1 MSRPLALTRE
11 MLETVFD
18 PAELIVASEGN
29 LPAIGDPDAREVL
42 GTLGIPVWG
51 NPWFDIDAEL
61 AERFGRVEDWDG
73 KLTDRYA
80 VVPTGA
86 DKWISLG
93 MIPYDGLAFDP
104 GTGTVYCLPDDSEIY
119 LWNSSLRSF
128 VHFLYLLQ
136 LERPHFDAQ
145 WESEIEVPYDPEA
158 AQVRV
163 RRAMMSVDPEAL
175 ENPDSRWHGVLT
187 YIVDPEHHFL

>member
-1 MSRPLALTRE
+1 MNRPPALTRE

-18 PAELIVASEGN
+18 PAELVVAPEEN
-29 LPAIGDPDAREVL
+29 LPAVGDPDAREVL
-42 GTLGIPVWG
+42 GTLGIPVWD
-51 NPWFDIDAEL
+51 NPWFDMEDGI
-61 AERFGRVEDWDG
+61 AERFGRVEDWDE
-73 KLTDRYA
+73 KLADRYS
-80 VVPTGA
+80 VVPEGA
-86 DKWISLG
+86 GKWIGLG

-104 GTGTVYCLPDDSEIY
+104 DTGKVYCLPDDSEIY

-136 LERPHFDAQ
+136 LERPHFDAE
-145 WESEIEVPYDPEA
+145 WEGEIEVPYDPEA
-158 AQVRV
+158 AQARV
-163 RRAMMSVDPEAL
+163 RSAMMSVDPAAL